1 MNGRDGG
8 RRVRLRDVAAAA
20 ETSAKTVSRVINGD
34 PRVAPETRG
43 RVQRAVLALGYQP
56 DPLARSLRRGTDDTI
71 GVVVDSVADPFFAS
85 VAGQIERVALSRGIS
100 VMIAS
105 TNRDQRHE
113 RELLTRMVQ
122 RRVAGLI
129 LAPISTEHSH
139 VSALSCPVVF
149 VDRRP
154 SGADSDSVVV
164 DDADGARTAVRHL
177 IAHGHRRIAFLGL
190 EPELDTTRL
199 RLDGYRAALAEAGI
213 APAGKPPGEPSGK
226 LDDELVVTC
235 DPDSEQLDAETIR
248 LLDSADP
255 PTAIFSPST
264 RCSLRVLP
272 VLHRLGRRDV
282 AFVGF
287 GDLPLAESI
296 SPGVTVID
304 HPPDV
309 IGRLA
314 AERLMDRIAGKAPE
328 PATLTV
334 PLRLVPR
341 GSGEVPA

>member
-1 MNGRDGG
+1 GRMSGRAGELAGG

-34 PRVAPETRG
+34 PRVAPETRV
-43 RVQRAVLALGYQP
+43 RVQRAVLELGYQP

-85 VAGQIERVALSRGIS
+85 VAGQIERVALSKGIT

-105 TNRDQRHE
+105 TNRDQHHE
-113 RELLTRMVQ
+113 REVLARMAQ

-129 LAPISTEHSH
+129 LTPISTEHSH

-154 SGADSDSVVV
+154 SGVDADSVVV
-164 DDADGARTAVRHL
+164 DDREGARTAVRHL

-190 EPELDTTRL
+190 EPELDTTLL
-199 RLDGYRAALAEAGI
+199 RLAGYQAALAEQGI
-213 APAGKPPGEPSGK
+213 PA
-226 LDDELVVTC
+226 DDELVVRA
-235 DPDSEQLDAETIR
+235 DPDSKRMGAETIR
-248 LLDSADP
+248 LLDAAEP
-255 PTAIFSPST
+255 PTAMFSTST
-264 RCSLRVLP
+264 RSSLRVVP
-272 VLHRLGRRDV
+272 VLHRRGRRDI

-287 GDLPLAESI
+287 GDLPLAESV
-296 SPGVTVID
+296 SPGITVID
-304 HPPDV
+304 HPADV

-314 AERLMDRIAGKAPE
+314 AERLMDRIAGQEPP

-334 PLRLVPR
+334 PLRLIAR
-341 GSGEVPA
+341 GSGEVRA

>member
-1 MNGRDGG
+1 
-8 RRVRLRDVAAAA
+8 
-20 ETSAKTVSRVINGD
+20 
-34 PRVAPETRG
+34 VAPETRD
-43 RVQRAVLALGYQP
+43 RVERAVLELGYQP

-71 GVVVDSVADPFFAS
+71 GVVVDSVADPFFAR
-85 VAGQIERVALSRGIS
+85 VAGEIERIALSRGIT

-113 RELLTRMVQ
+113 LEVLTRMAQ

-139 VSALSCPVVF
+139 VAALSFPVVF
-149 VDRRP
+149 VDRGP
-154 SGADSDSVVV
+154 SGVGTDSVVV
-164 DDADGARTAVRHL
+164 DDRAGARTAVRHL
-177 IAHGHRRIAFLGL
+177 VAHGHRRIAFLGL

-199 RLDGYRAALAEAGI
+199 RLAGYRDALAEAGI
-213 APAGKPPGEPSGK
+213 AG
-226 LDDELVVTC
+226 ELVVTC
-235 DPDSEQLDAETIR
+235 DPDSELMETETIR
-248 LLDSADP
+248 LLDAADP

-272 VLHRLGRRDV
+272 IMHRRGRRDV

-287 GDLPLAESI
+287 GDLPLAESV

-304 HPPDV
+304 HPPEV

-314 AERLMDRIAGKAPE
+314 AERLMDRIAGTAPP

-334 PLRLVPR
+334 PLRLIPR
-341 GSGEVPA
+341 GSGEVRA

>member
-1 MNGRDGG
+1 MSGRAGELANGRAGG

-34 PRVAPETRG
+34 PRVAPETRA
-43 RVQRAVLALGYQP
+43 RVQRAVLELGYQP

-85 VAGQIERVALSRGIS
+85 VAGQIERVALSKGIT

-105 TNRDQRHE
+105 TNRDQHHE
-113 RELLTRMVQ
+113 REVLARMAQ

-129 LAPISTEHSH
+129 LTPISTEHSH
-139 VSALSCPVVF
+139 VSAMGCPVVF

-154 SGADSDSVVV
+154 SMADTDSVVV
-164 DDADGARTAVRHL
+164 DDREGARTAVRHL
-177 IAHGHRRIAFLGL
+177 IAHGHRRVAFLGL

-199 RLDGYRAALAEAGI
+199 RLAGYRSALAEAGI
-213 APAGKPPGEPSGK
+213 EA
-226 LDDELVVTC
+226 DDELVVRS
-235 DPDSEQLDAETIR
+235 DPDSERMSAETVR
-248 LLDSADP
+248 LLDAAEP
-255 PTAIFSPST
+255 PTAMFSTST
-264 RCSLRVLP
+264 RSSLRVVP

-287 GDLPLAESI
+287 GDLPLAESV
-296 SPGVTVID
+296 SPGITVID
-304 HPPDV
+304 HPADV

-314 AERLMDRIAGKAPE
+314 AERLMDRIAGHEPE

-334 PLRLVPR
+334 PLRLIAR
-341 GSGEVPA
+341 GSGEVRP

>member
-1 MNGRDGG
+1 MSGRADELAGGRASG

-20 ETSAKTVSRVINGD
+20 GTSAKTVSRVIND
-34 PRVAPETRG
+34 DHRVAPETRG
-43 RVQRAVLALGYQP
+43 RVQRAVLELGYQP

-85 VAGQIERVALSRGIS
+85 VAGQIERVALSKGIT

-105 TNRDQRHE
+105 TNRDQHHE
-113 RELLTRMVQ
+113 REVLARMAQ

-129 LAPISTEHSH
+129 LTPISTEHSH

-149 VDRRP
+149 VDRR
-154 SGADSDSVVV
+154 SSRADTDSVVV
-164 DDADGARTAVRHL
+164 DDREGARTAVRHL

-213 APAGKPPGEPSGK
+213 GA
-226 LDDELVVTC
+226 DDELVVTC
-235 DPDSEQLDAETIR
+235 DPDSERMDTETIR
-248 LLDSADP
+248 LLDAAEP

-287 GDLPLAESI
+287 GDLPLAESV
-296 SPGVTVID
+296 SPGITVID

-314 AERLMDRIAGKAPE
+314 AERLMDRIAGREPA

-334 PLRLVPR
+334 PLRLIAR
-341 GSGEVPA
+341 GSGEVRP